1 MTLIIVESPT
11 KARTITRFL
20 GSGYV
25 VRASM
30 GHIRDLPKNA
40 AEIPAKYKSES
51 WARLGIDTAHDF
63 KPLYVVDS
71 LKKKTVKE
79 LKGLIEKE
87 QDVILATDEDR
98 EGEAISWHLAEVL
111 GLKNPKRMV
120 FHEITKSAIQ
130 DALKNPRTIDMN
142 LVQAQ
147 EARRILDRLVGYTVS
162 PLLWKKIKFG
172 LSAGRVQS
180 VAMRLIVNREQERLV
195 FKKAGYHS
203 IEATFQAK
211 DASFASQLYQVGS
224 QKTALG
230 KDFDEKGQLNDQ
242 SLLVLDATNTP
253 THLDAIR
260 KSTFVVDAI
269 EKSEIKRNPQAPYIT
284 SSLQIDA
291 NRKLGFSSKYTMQV
305 AQKLYEKGFIT
316 YMRTDSVTLS
326 EQALQGAKQKIIE
339 LYGESYWAGYYRTY
353 KSKSKNAQEA
363 HEAIRPAGSHFPQAG
378 ELGLEPEEYKLYDL
392 IWKRT
397 IASQMREATLDQTT
411 VLISNT
417 SSVATGSTS
426 GDISKYFFRTTGTT
440 IKTEGFLKVYQ
451 ITSIEDGEDEGN
463 QMIPRLANTERLTVA
478 SAAADIHET
487 KPPARY
493 NEASLVKKLET
504 EGIGRPSTY
513 ASIISTI
520 QARGYIRKVSN
531 QLVPTFAG
539 FAVTNLLEKHFPSL
553 VDLAFTAK
561 MEESLDEIEVGT
573 MQWVPYLTRFFLG
586 PDGLEQRVKVQ
597 GDNIDPK
604 EISTV
609 RLPAVSEQNPIR
621 YGKFGAYVDFG
632 EIKATIPDD
641 VDMQDITQSYLE
653 GLKNTKQVSEDA
665 FCEDGEGN
673 PVYVKTGKYGPY
685 IAVGTPDKTPTPKK
699 SLSKK
704 SSARHPR
711 ESKDPKSDTGQDASP
726 AKSKMRFISIPAEIG
741 VAHMTPEIALRLISL
756 PRILGRDPD
765 GNEIKANY
773 GKYGPYVQKDKL
785 YASIP
790 KGEDLFAV
798 TLDRALELIKEKES
812 KPKRVFRRFKKAR

>member
-11 KARTITRFL
+11 KARTITKFL

-63 KPLYVVDS
+63 KPLYVVDA

-79 LKGLIEKE
+79 LKSLIEKE
-87 QDVILATDEDR
+87 KDVILATDEDR

-130 DALKNPRTIDMN
+130 DALDHPRTIDMN

-180 VAMRLIVNREQERLV
+180 VAMRLIVNREQERLI
-195 FKKAGYHS
+195 FKKAGYQS
-203 IEATFQAK
+203 IEAMFKA
-211 DASFASQLYQVGS
+211 DASTFASQLYQIGT
-224 QKTALG
+224 QKTATG
-230 KDFDEKGQLNDQ
+230 KDFDDKGQLIDP
-242 SLLVLDATNTP
+242 SLLILDSINAP
-253 THLDAIR
+253 VHIEGIK
-260 KSTFVVDAI
+260 KSNFAVDAV
-269 EKSEIKRNPQAPYIT
+269 EKSEVKRNPQAPYIT

-363 HEAIRPAGSHFPQAG
+363 HEAIRPAGSHFPQAS

-397 IASQMREATLDQTT
+397 IASQMKEATLDQTT
-411 VLISNT
+411 VLIS
-417 SSVATGSTS
+417 SSPPVTLSS
-426 GDISKYFFRTTGTT
+426 SKDDISKYFFRTTGTA
-440 IKTEGFLKVYQ
+440 IKIDGFLRVYQ
-451 ITSIEDGEDEGN
+451 ITSIEDGEDESS
-463 QMIPRLANTERLTVA
+463 QMIPTLTKGEKLAVQTVA
-478 SAAADIHET
+478 SDIHET
-487 KPPARY
+487 KPPARF

-561 MEESLDEIEVGT
+561 MEESLDEIEAGT
-573 MQWVPYLTRFFLG
+573 TKWVPYLTNFFLG
-586 PDGLEQRVKVQ
+586 RDGLEQRVKVE
-597 GDNIDPK
+597 GDSIDPK

-609 RLPAVSEQNPIR
+609 RLPAVSGENPIR

-632 EIKATIPDD
+632 EVKATIPDEID
-641 VDMQDITQSYLE
+641 IQDITQTYLE
-653 GLKNTKQVSEDA
+653 TLKTSKQVSEDV

-673 PVYVKTGKYGPY
+673 PVYIKTGKYGPY
-685 IAVGTPDKTPTPKK
+685 LAVGTPDKSPTPKK
-699 SLSKK
+699 SVKSK
-704 SSARHPR
+704 
-711 ESKDPKSDTGQDASP
+711 SKTAEDLSP
-726 AKSKMRFISIPAEIG
+726 AKSKIRFISIPAEIG
-741 VAHMTPEIALRLISL
+741 VANVTPEIALRLISL

-812 KPKRVFRRFKKAR
+812 KPKREFRRFKKVG